1 MPVASVALK
10 TMSLPEFGEPTVM
23 PLVERPPRGP
33 HSGISPAVLAFTQ
46 QCDGRRKALITF
58 RPEMTYFRRT

>member
-23 PLVERPPRGP
+23 PLVERPHEAR
-33 HSGISPAVLAFTQ
+33 IPAFLPPFWLSRNSAMAVA
-46 QCDGRRKALITF
+46 RR
-58 RPEMTYFRRT
+58 

>member
-10 TMSLPEFGEPTVM
+10 IMPLLEFGEPTVM
-23 PLVERPPRGP
+23 PLVERTTAR
-33 HSGISPAVLAFTQ
+33 PAYRHFSRRSAFTQ